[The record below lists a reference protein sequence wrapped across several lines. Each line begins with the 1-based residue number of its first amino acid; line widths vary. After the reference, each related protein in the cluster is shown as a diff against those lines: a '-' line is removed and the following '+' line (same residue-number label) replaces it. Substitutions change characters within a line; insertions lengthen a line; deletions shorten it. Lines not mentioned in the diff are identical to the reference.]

1 MKDLRSPRGIIA
13 LVLLAVIAAGL
24 SLTITEIPFG
34 SPDTKVGS
42 YYVENGREETGAANI
57 VTSVVT
63 GYRALDTLGEVTVLF
78 IAAMGLSAVLAI
90 EKKKRK
96 REVEESSL
104 VLSTGCRALF
114 PFILLLGA
122 YLFIH
127 GHLTPG
133 GGFQG
138 GAVIGSAFLLV
149 YLGYPE
155 RRISTTGTDVTES
168 LGGLAFV
175 ILGLIGFAVG
185 SSYFLSNFLPKGE
198 LYSLFSAGILPLIYI
213 AIGLKVGAE
222 FGGIID
228 RMMEETR

>member
-1 MKDLRSPRGIIA
+1 MKDIVSLRGAIA
-13 LVLLAVIAAGL
+13 LVLLAIIATGF
-24 SLTITEIPFG
+24 SLTVIEVPFG
-34 SPDTKVGS
+34 TPDTKVGT
-42 YYVENGREETGAANI
+42 YYVESGREETGAANI

-63 GYRALDTLGEVTVLF
+63 SYRALDTLGEVTVLF
-78 IAAMGLSAVLAI
+78 VAAMGLSAVLAI
-90 EKKKRK
+90 GEKKKE
-96 REVEESSL
+96 REVEKSSL

-122 YLFIH
+122 YLFLH

-155 RRISTTGTDVTES
+155 SRISTTSTDITES
-168 LGGLAFV
+168 LGGFALV
-175 ILGLIGFAVG
+175 IIGLIGFVLG
-185 SSYFLSNFLPKGE
+185 GSYFLSNFLPKGE

-228 RMMEETR
+228 RMMEET

>member
-1 MKDLRSPRGIIA
+1 MKDLASPRGIIA
-13 LVLLAVIAAGL
+13 LVLLAIIATGL
-24 SLTITEIPFG
+24 SLTVTEIPFG
-34 SPDTKVGS
+34 APDTKVGT
-42 YYVENGREETGAANI
+42 YFVEGGREETGAANI

-63 GYRALDTLGEVTVLF
+63 GYRSLDTLGEVTILF
-78 IAAMGLSAVLAI
+78 IAAMGISAVLAMGN
-90 EKKKRK
+90 KKKE
-96 REVEESSL
+96 REVEGSSL

-138 GAVIGSAFLLV
+138 GSVIGSAFLLV
-149 YLGYPE
+149 YLGYSE
-155 RRISTTGTDVTES
+155 RRISTTRTDLTES
-168 LGGLAFV
+168 LGGFAFV
-175 ILGLIGFAVG
+175 ILGLIGFTVG

-228 RMMEETR
+228 RMMEET